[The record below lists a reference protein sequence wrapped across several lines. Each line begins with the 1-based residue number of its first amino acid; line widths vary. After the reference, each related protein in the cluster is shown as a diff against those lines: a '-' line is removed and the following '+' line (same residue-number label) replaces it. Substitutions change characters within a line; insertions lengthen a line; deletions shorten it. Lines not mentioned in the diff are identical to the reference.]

1 MAIKNLISIIRALW
15 IIKLKAKGLVYR
27 TRNQNIKYW
36 ENFSVKQLYLEYKIL
51 FAKEIKNKIKKNLEN
66 NSEFFSKINLIV

>member
-1 MAIKNLISIIRALW
+1 MAIKKFNQYNKSTLDYK
-15 IIKLKAKGLVYR
+15 IK
-27 TRNQNIKYW
+27 NIKYW